1 MVLIL
6 SITIPCSARNS
17 YFSLVSGASCA
28 IRTIASSTHTIP
40 TQYDHSVL
48 HPIPVDKQGM
58 QTNLLPADKRPR
70 FVFVTPSHQFP
81 LGGLLPIQRR
91 IQLIQF
97 VRMSECFIVEDD
109 YDSEF
114 RYSGT
119 PVSSLQELEPERVIY
134 VGTVSKI

>member
-1 MVLIL
+1 
-6 SITIPCSARNS
+6 
-17 YFSLVSGASCA
+17 CA

-48 HPIPVDKQGM
+48 PPIPVDKQGM

-97 VRMSECFIVEDD
+97 VRMSECFNRHEALSAALATRIAHDLAIHGD
-109 YDSEF
+109 A
-114 RYSGT
+114 
-119 PVSSLQELEPERVIY
+119 VI
-134 VGTVSKI
+134 